1 MHIFDLFKS
10 IIFNNEKNMKFNV
23 KTDDLHKVKTE
34 LLIIPLP
41 PLKHADNKF
50 LKLDKLCDHFLSR
63 VARENQIDGNIGAN
77 ILLHS
82 IENVLA
88 RSILLVGVSKNGD
101 CDLSEFKKTI
111 KPCIDQAG
119 KLKKKSVAV
128 QVLQDKSK
136 QNEFAE
142 KCKFI
147 FKEFETVTYSYKKQL
162 NGNLTI
168 LTNNSSSKSL
178 MKITKEGLALANG
191 IRLTKN
197 LANKPANLCTPTT
210 LANEAK
216 KLSVKYES
224 IKVSVMNESQ
234 MKKLKMNTL
243 LSVAQGTTQPA
254 KLITLKYSNGRKNKK
269 PIVLVGKGVTFDSGG
284 ISLKPSG
291 AMDEMKYDMAGAA
304 TVLGVFSALA
314 SLKLDTNVI
323 GIIPATENMPAGN
336 ATKPGDVITSM
347 SGKTVEILNT
357 DAEGRLILCDSI
369 TYARKFNPEVV
380 IDIATLTGACVVA
393 LGSHAT
399 GLMSNDKKL
408 AKSLLKSGVNSND
421 RAWQLPLWAEYG
433 SQLKTN
439 FADLANVGGRTAGA
453 ITAGYFLSQ
462 FAEGLKWAH
471 LDIAGTAWNS
481 GANKSATGRPVGL
494 LLDFLTNSEFK

>member
-1 MHIFDLFKS
+1 
-10 IIFNNEKNMKFNV
+10 
-23 KTDDLHKVKTE
+23 
-34 LLIIPLP
+34 
-41 PLKHADNKF
+41 
-50 LKLDKLCDHFLSR
+50 
-63 VARENQIDGNIGAN
+63 
-77 ILLHS
+77 
-82 IENVLA
+82 
-88 RSILLVGVSKNGD
+88 
-101 CDLSEFKKTI
+101 
-111 KPCIDQAG
+111 
-119 KLKKKSVAV
+119 
-128 QVLQDKSK
+128 
-136 QNEFAE
+136 
-142 KCKFI
+142 
-147 FKEFETVTYSYKKQL
+147 
-162 NGNLTI
+162 
-168 LTNNSSSKSL
+168 
-178 MKITKEGLALANG
+178 
-191 IRLTKN
+191 
-197 LANKPANLCTPTT
+197 
-210 LANEAK
+210 
-216 KLSVKYES
+216 
-224 IKVSVMNESQ
+224 
-234 MKKLKMNTL
+234 MNTL

>member
-1 MHIFDLFKS
+1 
-10 IIFNNEKNMKFNV
+10 MKFNV
-23 KTDDLHKVKTE
+23 KTDDLHNVKVE

-41 PLKHADNKF
+41 SLKYAGKKF
-50 LKLDKLCDHFLSR
+50 LELDKLCNHFLSKI
-63 VARENQIDGNIGAN
+63 AREKQIDGNIGAN

-82 IENVLA
+82 IDYVSA
-88 RSILLVGVSKNGD
+88 RSILLVGTSKNGN
-101 CDLSEFKKTI
+101 CDLSDFKKTMQ
-111 KPCIDQAG
+111 PCINQIS
-119 KLKKKSVAV
+119 KLKKKSVAIEIH
-128 QVLQDKSK
+128 QGNPKRD
-136 QNEFAE
+136 EFE
-142 KCKFI
+142 QKCNFI
-147 FKEFETVTYSYKKQL
+147 FKQFETATYSYKKQS
-162 NGNLTI
+162 NSTLTI
-168 LTNNSSSKSL
+168 LTNNSSNHSL
-178 MKITKEGLALANG
+178 VKIAKQGLALANG

-197 LANKPANLCTPTT
+197 LANKPANLCTPTI

-216 KLSVKYES
+216 KLSGNYKS
-224 IKVSVMNESQ
+224 INVSVMNEVQ

-254 KLITLKYSNGRKNKK
+254 KLIVLKYSNSKKNKR

-284 ISLKPSG
+284 ISLKPSS

-304 TVLGVFSALA
+304 TVLGVFSALG
-314 SLKLDTNVI
+314 SMDLDVNVI

-369 TYARKFNPEVV
+369 TYARKFKPEVV

-399 GLMSNDKKL
+399 GLMSNNEKL
-408 AKSLLKSGVNSND
+408 AESLLKSGINSGD
-421 RAWQLPLWAEYG
+421 RAWQLPLWSEYG
-433 SQLKTN
+433 SQLNTN

-481 GANKSATGRPVGL
+481 GANKLATGRPVAL
-494 LLDFLTNSEFK
+494 LLDFLINSKFK

>member
-1 MHIFDLFKS
+1 M
-10 IIFNNEKNMKFNV
+10 
-23 KTDDLHKVKTE
+23 
-34 LLIIPLP
+34 
-41 PLKHADNKF
+41 
-50 LKLDKLCDHFLSR
+50 
-63 VARENQIDGNIGAN
+63 
-77 ILLHS
+77 
-82 IENVLA
+82 
-88 RSILLVGVSKNGD
+88 
-101 CDLSEFKKTI
+101 
-111 KPCIDQAG
+111 
-119 KLKKKSVAV
+119 AV

-147 FKEFETVTYSYKKQL
+147 IKEFETVTYSYKKQL

-304 TVLGVFSALA
+304 TVLGVFFGF
-314 SLKLDTNVI
+314 SL
-323 GIIPATENMPAGN
+323 
-336 ATKPGDVITSM
+336 S
-347 SGKTVEILNT
+347 
-357 DAEGRLILCDSI
+357 
-369 TYARKFNPEVV
+369 
-380 IDIATLTGACVVA
+380 
-393 LGSHAT
+393 
-399 GLMSNDKKL
+399 
-408 AKSLLKSGVNSND
+408 
-421 RAWQLPLWAEYG
+421 
-433 SQLKTN
+433 
-439 FADLANVGGRTAGA
+439 
-453 ITAGYFLSQ
+453 
-462 FAEGLKWAH
+462 
-471 LDIAGTAWNS
+471 
-481 GANKSATGRPVGL
+481 
-494 LLDFLTNSEFK
+494 

>member
-1 MHIFDLFKS
+1 
-10 IIFNNEKNMKFNV
+10 MKFNV
-23 KTDDLHKVKTE
+23 KTDDLHKVKTD
-34 LLIIPLP
+34 LLIIILPL
-41 PLKHADNKF
+41 LKYADSKF
-50 LKLDKLCDHFLSR
+50 LTLDRLCDHFISK
-63 VARENQIDGNIGAN
+63 VAKENQIDGNLGAN

-82 IENVLA
+82 IKNVQA
-88 RSILLVGVSKNGD
+88 RSVLLVGGSKNGN
-101 CDLSEFKKTI
+101 CDFDEFKKI
-111 KPCIDQAG
+111 MKPCIEQIKDS
-119 KLKKKSVAV
+119 KNKKVTV
-128 QVLQDKSK
+128 QMYQDKSK
-136 QNEFAE
+136 QEEFVK

-147 FKEFETVTYSYKKQL
+147 LKEFERVTYSYKNQL
-162 NGNLTI
+162 NKNLII
-168 LTNNSSSKSL
+168 LVDKSSSKL
-178 MKITKEGLALANG
+178 VNKTVKEGLALANG

-197 LANKPANLCTPTT
+197 LANRPANLCTPTV

-216 KLSVKYES
+216 KLSANNKS
-224 IKVSVMNESQ
+224 IRISVMNETQ

-254 KLITLKYSNGRKNKK
+254 KLITLQYSNGKNNKR

-291 AMDEMKYDMAGAA
+291 GMDEMKYDMAGAA

-314 SLKLDTNVI
+314 SMDLNTKVI

-369 TYARKFNPEVV
+369 TYARKFKPEVV

-393 LGSHAT
+393 LGNHAT
-399 GLMSNDKKL
+399 GLMSNNEKL
-408 AKSLLKSGVNSND
+408 AKSLLKSGINSDD
-421 RAWQLPLWAEYG
+421 RAWQLPLWSEYG

-453 ITAGYFLSQ
+453 ITAGYFLSE

-481 GANKSATGRPVGL
+481 GANKLATGRPVAL
-494 LLDFLTNSEFK
+494 LLDFIINSESK

>member
-1 MHIFDLFKS
+1 
-10 IIFNNEKNMKFNV
+10 MKFNV
-23 KTDDLHKVKTE
+23 KIDDLHKVKTD
-34 LLIIPLP
+34 LLIITLPL
-41 PLKHADNKF
+41 LKYADSKF
-50 LKLDKLCDHFLSR
+50 LALDKLCNHFISK
-63 VARENQIDGNIGAN
+63 VAKENKIDGNLGAS

-82 IENVLA
+82 IENVQA
-88 RSILLVGVSKNGD
+88 RSVLLLGTSETGK
-101 CDLSEFKKTI
+101 CDLNEFKKI
-111 KPCIDQAG
+111 MKPCVEQIN
-119 KLKKKSVAV
+119 KLKTRSVAIRMHH
-128 QVLQDKSK
+128 DKSK
-136 QNEFAE
+136 PDEFVQ
-142 KCKFI
+142 KCKFV
-147 FKEFETVTYSYKKQL
+147 FKEFERITYSYKNQSNK
-162 NGNLTI
+162 NLII
-168 LTNNSSSKSL
+168 LVDKASGSFATK
-178 MKITKEGLALANG
+178 TVKEGLAIATG
-191 IRLTKN
+191 IRLTKS
-197 LANKPANLCTPTT
+197 LANKPANLCTPTV
-210 LANEAK
+210 LASEAK
-216 KLSVKYES
+216 KLGANNKS
-224 IKVSVMNESQ
+224 ISVSVINEAQ

-254 KLITLKYSNGRKNKK
+254 KLITLRYTNGKKNKR

-314 SLKLDTNVI
+314 SMNLDTNVI

-369 TYARKFNPEVV
+369 TYARKFKPEVV

-393 LGSHAT
+393 LGNHAT
-399 GLMSNDKKL
+399 GLMSNNKKL
-408 AKSLLKSGVNSND
+408 AKSLLKSGINSDD
-421 RAWQLPLWAEYG
+421 RAWQLPLWSEYG

-453 ITAGYFLSQ
+453 ITAGYFLSE

-481 GANKSATGRPVGL
+481 GANKLATGRPVAL
-494 LLDFLTNSEFK
+494 LLDFIINSEFK

>member
-1 MHIFDLFKS
+1 
-10 IIFNNEKNMKFNV
+10 MKFNV
-23 KTDDLHKVKTE
+23 KTDDLHKVKTK
-34 LLIIPLP
+34 LLIIPLQ
-41 PLKHADNKF
+41 PLKYARNKF
-50 LKLDKLCDHFLSR
+50 LNLDKLCNHFLSKI
-63 VARENQIDGNIGAN
+63 ARENQIDGNIGAN

-82 IENVLA
+82 IDNVLA
-88 RSILLVGVSKNGD
+88 RSILLVGTSKNIN
-101 CDLSEFKKTI
+101 CDLSEFKKI
-111 KPCIDQAG
+111 MRPCIDQIG
-119 KLKKKSVAV
+119 KLKKRSVAIEIHQDSPKQVDFV
-128 QVLQDKSK
+128 Q
-136 QNEFAE
+136 
-142 KCKFI
+142 KCNFI
-147 FKEFETVTYSYKKQL
+147 FKQFETVTYSYKKQSNSTL
-162 NGNLTI
+162 VI
-168 LTNNSSSKSL
+168 LTNNSSNNSL
-178 MKITKEGLALANG
+178 VKIAKDGLALANG
-191 IRLTKN
+191 IRLTKS
-197 LANKPANLCTPTT
+197 LANKPANLCTPTI

-216 KLSVKYES
+216 KLSNNCKS
-224 IKVSVMNESQ
+224 INVSVMNEAQ

-254 KLITLKYSNGRKNKK
+254 KLITLKYSNGKKNKR

-314 SLKLDTNVI
+314 TMDLDVNVI

-336 ATKPGDVITSM
+336 ATKPADVITSM

-369 TYARKFNPEVV
+369 TYARKFKPEVV

-399 GLMSNDKKL
+399 GLMSNNEKL
-408 AKSLLKSGVNSND
+408 AESLLKSGIKSDD
-421 RAWQLPLWAEYG
+421 RAWELPLWSEYG

-481 GANKSATGRPVGL
+481 GANKLATGRPVAL
-494 LLDFLTNSEFK
+494 LLEFLINSKFT